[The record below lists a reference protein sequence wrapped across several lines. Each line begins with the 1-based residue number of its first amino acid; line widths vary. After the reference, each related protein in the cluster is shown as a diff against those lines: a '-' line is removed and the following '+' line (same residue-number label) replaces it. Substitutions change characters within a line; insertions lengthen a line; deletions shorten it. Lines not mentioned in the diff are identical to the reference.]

1 MKGAVVLVP
10 FPYTDFSATKLR
22 PAVVLPGH
30 DPDIV
35 VAFISSKIPD
45 SPAPAGIVLTRSMP
59 EFLKTGLKTDSVIRL
74 DKITTIIKTMVA
86 GTIGELPQEIRSE
99 VNQKM
104 TELYRI

>member
-1 MKGAVVLVP
+1 MKGTVVLIP

-22 PAVVLPGH
+22 PAVVLPDH
-30 DPDIV
+30 DPDVV
-35 VAFISSKIPD
+35 VAFISSKIPA
-45 SPAPAGIVLTRSMP
+45 SLAPADIVLTRSTP

-99 VNQKM
+99 VNRKM
-104 TELYRI
+104 AELYRI